1 MTTISNSLLSGS
13 MVIGIQGFISHAWKV
28 LSFLMHESECTNS
41 GTTYKRRLD
50 IDKLIIYYFEKTCS
64 KAMCLWHDPS
74 IVLQLES
81 MQVHKNP

>member
-1 MTTISNSLLSGS
+1 
-13 MVIGIQGFISHAWKV
+13 MVIGIQGFMNHVWKV

-41 GTTYKRRLD
+41 GTTYKRRVY
-50 IDKLIIYYFEKTCS
+50 IDKLIIYSFEKTYS
-64 KAMCLWHDPS
+64 KAMCLQHDPF